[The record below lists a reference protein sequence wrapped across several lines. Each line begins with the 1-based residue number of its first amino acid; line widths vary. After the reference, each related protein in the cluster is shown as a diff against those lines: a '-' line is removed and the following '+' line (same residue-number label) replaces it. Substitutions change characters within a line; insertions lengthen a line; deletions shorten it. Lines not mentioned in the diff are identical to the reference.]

1 MANYIRTESAV
12 LTNIENLFLVVVA
25 ALLLDLVEV
34 MAGVIDLS
42 VQQPCQS
49 LGDGR
54 VLRRRPLQTA
64 VKCIKTESF
73 CPSTVLLCYS
83 LDHKL

>member
-1 MANYIRTESAV
+1 MANYIRAESAV

-42 VQQPCQS
+42 VQ
-49 LGDGR
+49 
-54 VLRRRPLQTA
+54 
-64 VKCIKTESF
+64 
-73 CPSTVLLCYS
+73 
-83 LDHKL
+83 